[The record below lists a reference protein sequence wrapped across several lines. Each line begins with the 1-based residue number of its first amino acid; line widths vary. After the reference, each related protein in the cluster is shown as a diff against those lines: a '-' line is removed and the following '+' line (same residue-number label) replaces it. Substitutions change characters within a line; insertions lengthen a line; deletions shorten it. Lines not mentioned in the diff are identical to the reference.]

1 MSAACKRCGKLITEY
16 RRRTYCSEGC
26 ADAASHEKRL
36 QRLAQGKL
44 QPKVTYRVY
53 DYRDKE
59 V

>member
-1 MSAACKRCGKLITEY
+1 MKACAHCGKPITEPK
-16 RRRTYCSEGC
+16 RRTYCSEGC
-26 ADAASHEKRL
+26 ADEVAHAKRL

-53 DYRDKE
+53 DYRNKE